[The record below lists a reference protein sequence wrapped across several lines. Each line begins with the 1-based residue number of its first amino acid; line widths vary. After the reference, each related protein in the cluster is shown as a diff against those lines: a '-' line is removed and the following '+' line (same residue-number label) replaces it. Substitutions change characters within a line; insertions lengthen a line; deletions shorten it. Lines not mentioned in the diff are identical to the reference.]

1 MPPTKMEFEQAREIF
16 QYFVDHPQA
25 SDDLEGIAR
34 WRLLQQQV
42 TSQVEQVRRAL
53 ELLVG
58 LELISQQDTPTSGK
72 RYSLNW
78 AKFAESKTFLVSNDR
93 TEGLHDSES

>member
-1 MPPTKMEFEQAREIF
+1 MEFEQAREIF
-16 QYFVDHPQA
+16 QYFVDHPHA

-42 TSQVEQVRRAL
+42 TSQVEQVHRAL
-53 ELLVG
+53 ELLVRM
-58 LELISQQDTPTSGK
+58 ELLCRQDTPALGK
-72 RYSLNW
+72 RYSLNQ
-78 AKFAESKTFLVSNDR
+78 AKVAESNTFSVSDDR